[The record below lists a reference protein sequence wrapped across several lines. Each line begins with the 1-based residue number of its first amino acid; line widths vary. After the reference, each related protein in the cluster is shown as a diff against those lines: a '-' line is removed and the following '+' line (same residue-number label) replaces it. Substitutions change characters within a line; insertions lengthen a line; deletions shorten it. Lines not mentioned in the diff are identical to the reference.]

1 MKSACC
7 VCVCGLTFLYEN
19 VFQYLFVGNILENM
33 KNKDHLVGQLTT
45 FSYYIVLYYYS
56 IKTCFNVHQVGNILV
71 IISVVNHTPLK
82 VKVEHK
88 YS

>member
-45 FSYYIVLYYYS
+45 FSYYMFQCSSGGQHPGDHLGREPHPS
-56 IKTCFNVHQVGNILV
+56 QGKG
-71 IISVVNHTPLK
+71 
-82 VKVEHK
+82 
-88 YS
+88 

>member
-45 FSYYIVLYYYS
+45 FSY
-56 IKTCFNVHQVGNILV
+56 
-71 IISVVNHTPLK
+71 
-82 VKVEHK
+82 
-88 YS
+88 